1 MMFVLL
7 GSVGPAGAH
16 TGFESSDPAD
26 GDIVDGPL
34 SELIISFTGDSEETG
49 EGFQVLD
56 GAGNVRIPESVTIVD
71 TRKFVLMFDPPLAA
85 GQIGVRWSVKA
96 PDLHPIEGS
105 YTFELQPSPVPA
117 VAEEPTTNDAGQAD
131 TAIPSTEG
139 TAVGAPAAVSNAAAD
154 APATVLDQEAASAAA
169 LPTPQTSVEMDEFLI
184 SDDASGPGAD
194 RLMTAGRSLSIGGTI
209 VGVGALVFAALS
221 RIDFDL

>member
-26 GDIVDGPL
+26 GDVVEGPL
-34 SELIISFTGDSEETG
+34 SELIISFTGNSEETG

-56 GAGNVRIPESVTIVD
+56 GAGNMRVPASVSTD
-71 TRKFVLMFDPPLAA
+71 DARRFALTFDPPLAA

-139 TAVGAPAAVSNAAAD
+139 AVVGAPAAVSNEAAD
-154 APATVLDQEAASAAA
+154 APTTALDHEAASDAA
-169 LPTPQTSVEMDEFLI
+169 LPTPQTSAELDEFLV
-184 SDDASGPGAD
+184 SEDASDSGAD
-194 RLMTAGRSLSIGGTI
+194 RLMPAGHSLSIGGTI

-221 RIDFDL
+221 RIDF